1 MAAERM
7 PELPY
12 TVKQVANMY
21 GCSTETIRREI
32 NSGRLRASH
41 KRGQTKVWYI
51 TKDALKDWVENMLE
65 EV

>member
-1 MAAERM
+1 MYAASSA

-12 TVKQVANMY
+12 TVKQVAKMY

-32 NSGRLRASH
+32 NAGRLKASH

-51 TKDALKDWVENMLE
+51 TKEALKDWAENMLE
-65 EV
+65 D